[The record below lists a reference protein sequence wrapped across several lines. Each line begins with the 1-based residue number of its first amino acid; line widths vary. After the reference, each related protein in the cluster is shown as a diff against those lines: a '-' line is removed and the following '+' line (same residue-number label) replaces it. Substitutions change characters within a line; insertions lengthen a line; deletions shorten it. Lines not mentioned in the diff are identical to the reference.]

1 MPQGHRK
8 IGAPASLGAPASD
21 GPHRMKRLVRLL
33 RIAGL
38 AALIVYA
45 VYAPIYAYNRG
56 HLAGYREGVSE
67 TITRIVKAWPLIPMS
82 ERGSRPL

>member
-1 MPQGHRK
+1 
-8 IGAPASLGAPASD
+8 
-21 GPHRMKRLVRLL
+21 MKRFVRLL

-45 VYAPIYAYNRG
+45 IYAPVHAYNRG

-67 TITRIVKAWPLIPMS
+67 TITRIVKAWPLIPLS
-82 ERGSRPL
+82 DRGSRPL